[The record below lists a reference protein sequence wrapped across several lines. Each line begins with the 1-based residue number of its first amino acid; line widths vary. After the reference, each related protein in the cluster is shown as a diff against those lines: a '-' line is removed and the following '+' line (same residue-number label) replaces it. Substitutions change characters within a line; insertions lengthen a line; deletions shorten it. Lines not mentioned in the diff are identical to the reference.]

1 MFQTRRARVDPD
13 INVGR
18 IRSRIVRNMIGQ
30 YDCFTEDSRSEEIFF
45 VDPYQKFFFS
55 MLDSVCEFRLGFGDF
70 INEETGELD
79 EEFFST
85 RRTDVVLPVFR
96 VIYTV
101 RHHRGKGIQ
110 RRVLEEIKGV
120 ADECG
125 ESFAIFADPFKISGF
140 GRELNA
146 SEALVKFVQNG
157 YEQTDNWM
165 DDLYKQRKR
174 FLELGFIN
182 AKCVHATLTE
192 PFQHFVYISKNA
204 RKEEQELLESL
215 QVHYYHKH
223 YEAGVNEAMPSG
235 GLNM

>member
-1 MFQTRRARVDPD
+1 MFQSRDARVDPD

-30 YDCFTEDSRSEEIFF
+30 YDCFTEYEGSEEIFF

-55 MLDSVCEFRLGFGDF
+55 ILDTACEFRLDLADF
-70 INEETGELD
+70 FNEETGELD
-79 EEFFST
+79 EEYFT
-85 RRTDVVLPVFR
+85 TGRTDVVLPVFR

-110 RRVLEEIKGV
+110 WQILHEIKGV

-125 ESFAIFADPFKISGF
+125 ESFAIFADPFRISGF
-140 GRELNA
+140 GSELNA
-146 SEALVKFVQNG
+146 SDALVKFVQNG
-157 YEQTDNWM
+157 YEPTDNWM
-165 DDLYKQRKR
+165 DDLYNQRKR

-182 AKCVHATLTE
+182 VKCSSATLTE
-192 PFQHFVYISKNA
+192 PYQHFVYISKNA
-204 RKEEQELLESL
+204 QSEEQKLLESL

-223 YEAGVNEAMPSG
+223 YDAGAVNGAIQSG
-235 GLNM
+235 

>member
-1 MFQTRRARVDPD
+1 MFRTRRARVDPD
-13 INVGR
+13 INVER

-30 YDCFTEDSRSEEIFF
+30 YDCFTEDERSEEIYFI
-45 VDPYQKFFFS
+45 DPYQKFFFS
-55 MLDSVCEFRLGFGDF
+55 MLDSGCEFRLGFADF

-110 RRVLEEIKGV
+110 RQILEEIKGV

-125 ESFAIFADPFKISGF
+125 ESFAIFADPFKLSGF
-140 GRELNA
+140 GSELNA

-157 YEQTDNWM
+157 YEPTDNWM
-165 DDLYKQRKR
+165 DDLCKQRKR

-182 AKCVHATLTE
+182 AKCADATLTE
-192 PFQHFVYISKNA
+192 PYQHFAYVSRNA
-204 RKEEQELLESL
+204 RTEERQLLESL
-215 QVHYYHKH
+215 EVHYHQRG
-223 YEAGVNEAMPSG
+223 A
-235 GLNM
+235 